1 MKTKTISIEADGLKI
16 KGTSER
22 MVQVLMAGLL
32 AQTLP
37 PVANVQPVQ
46 VAAGVPALGAE
57 WPGQGGLNGGLIPAR
72 GDVPAH
78 YLIIAKGDIGDHE
91 WGGRGIE
98 LKGLSK
104 TDGYTNTQVLIGND
118 DERKYPAADACAE
131 YQADGHHDFYLPA
144 CAELYHC
151 WVNVPDLFAKDTWYW
166 SSTQRSAY
174 GAFDMIFGDGYQS
187 SGDKSYELRGR
198 PVRRFFI

>member
-1 MKTKTISIEADGLKI
+1 MKANTISIEADGLKI

-22 MVQVLMAGLL
+22 MVQLLMAGIF
-32 AQTLP
+32 AQALP
-37 PVANVQPVQ
+37 PAANVQPVT
-46 VAAGVPALGAE
+46 AHSVPALGAE
-57 WPGQGGLNGGLIPAR
+57 WPGQGGLNGGLVAAR

-78 YLIIAKGDIGDHE
+78 YLIIASSDAGDHE

-131 YQADGHHDFYLPA
+131 YKADGHHDFYLPA
-144 CAELYHC
+144 AAELYQGWLNC
-151 WVNVPDLFAKDTWYW
+151 PEVFAQDCWYW
-166 SSTQRSAY
+166 SSSQRSAY
-174 GAFDMIFGDGYQS
+174 TAFTMYFVVGHQNDYVKDN
-187 SGDKSYELRGR
+187 ELRVR

>member
-1 MKTKTISIEADGLKI
+1 MKANTISIEADGFKI

-22 MVQVLMAGLL
+22 MVQLLMAGML

-37 PVANVQPVQ
+37 PAAKVQPIT
-46 VAAGVPALGAE
+46 AHSVPALGAE
-57 WPGQGGLNGGLIPAR
+57 WPGQGGFNGGLVAAR

-78 YLIIAKGDIGDHE
+78 YLIIAKDDVGSHE

-98 LKGLSK
+98 VKGLSK

-144 CAELYHC
+144 AAELYHC
-151 WVNVPDLFAKDTWYW
+151 WVNVPELFAKDTWYW
-166 SSTQRSAY
+166 SSSQRSAY
-174 GAFDMIFGDGYQS
+174 GAFVMTFDDGHQTS
-187 SGDKSYELRGR
+187 SSKGSELRVR

>member
-37 PVANVQPVQ
+37 PAANVQPVQ
-46 VAAGVPALGAE
+46 VAAGVPALGTE
-57 WPGQGGLNGGLIPAR
+57 WPGQGGFNGGFIPAR

-78 YLIIAKGDIGDHE
+78 YLIIAANDVGDHE
-91 WGGRGIE
+91 WGNRGKE
-98 LKGLSK
+98 SGATSK
-104 TDGYTNTQVLIGND
+104 TDGHANSVILLADGGH
-118 DERKYPAADACAE
+118 PAAEAADE
-131 YQADGHHDFYLPA
+131 YTADGHTDFYLPA

-166 SSTQRSAY
+166 SSSQRSANY
-174 GAFDMIFGDGYQS
+174 AFDMHFGGGYQDNLVK
-187 SGDKSYELRGR
+187 GNEFRVR
-198 PVRRFFI
+198 PVRRYFI

>member
-1 MKTKTISIEADGLKI
+1 MKPEMITLKHGDATIKMPAS
-16 KGTSER
+16 S
-22 MVQVLMAGLL
+22 L
-32 AQTLP
+32 AKLALASTFALVLP
-37 PVANVQPVQ
+37 PASNVQQ
-46 VAAGVPALGAE
+46 ITAHSVPALGAE
-57 WPGQGGLNGGLIPAR
+57 WPGQGGINGGLVAAR

-78 YLIIAKGDIGDHE
+78 YLIIAAKDVGSLE
-91 WGGRGIE
+91 WGGRGVE
-98 LKGLSK
+98 VKGLSK

-131 YQADGHHDFYLPA
+131 YQAEGHHDFYLPA

-166 SSTQRSAY
+166 SSSQRSAY
-174 GAFDMIFGDGYQS
+174 GAFYMNFDDGYQDYT
-187 SGDKSYELRGR
+187 GKYGELRVR